1 MKKTKNW
8 FQKIYG
14 AIKAEIE
21 ANQPATIPG
30 DSEPAI
36 PSPAAR
42 RGKHSDFCSK
52 SMRRGVQLS
61 KERKQR
67 VRRLELIA
75 ESQRQGVRI
84 ATIRRMERIARRE
97 IAQNESAASV

>member
-1 MKKTKNW
+1 
-8 FQKIYG
+8 
-14 AIKAEIE
+14 
-21 ANQPATIPG
+21 
-30 DSEPAI
+30 
-36 PSPAAR
+36 
-42 RGKHSDFCSK
+42 
-52 SMRRGVQLS
+52 MRRGVQLS

-84 ATIRRMERIARRE
+84 ATIRRMERLARRE